1 MDLQLMIQ
9 TLLLL
14 RQVLKFQ
21 NMSMIRKKKLKS
33 KVLKKKKKRLQMV
46 NLPRVRLTW
55 MKKVMIMRSGE

>member
-1 MDLQLMIQ
+1 MDLQRMIQ

-55 MKKVMIMRSGE
+55 MKKVMITRSGE